1 MDYREFFRHDRF
13 ASENGV
19 VLEEVKP
26 GYARASLNIEDRHL
40 NAGNVVQG
48 GALFTLADL
57 TMAAAANANGRL
69 AFSIQSD
76 IRFLESAVKGDLLT
90 AEAQEILLRKTICQY
105 RVTISNKEGG
115 LVAVF
120 DGICYRKRDYLPV

>member
-1 MDYREFFRHDRF
+1 MENPDCIEFFKKDRY
-13 ASENGV
+13 AALSGIE
-19 VLEEVKP
+19 LTEVKP
-26 GYARASLNIEDRHL
+26 GYAKAVLQVEGKHL

-76 IRFLESAVKGDLLT
+76 IRFIQSALLGDTLY
-90 AEAQEILLRKTICQY
+90 AEATEVLLHKTICHY
-105 RVTISNKEGG
+105 HVDIKKETGE
-115 LVAVF
+115 LVAIC
-120 DGICYRKRDYLPV
+120 DGICYRK